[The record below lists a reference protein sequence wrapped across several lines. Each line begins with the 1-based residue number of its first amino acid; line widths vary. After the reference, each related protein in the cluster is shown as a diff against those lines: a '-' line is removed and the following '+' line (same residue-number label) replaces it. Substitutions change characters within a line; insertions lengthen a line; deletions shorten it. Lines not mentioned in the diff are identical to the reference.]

1 MTYRQF
7 CPEAVVR
14 GLSHLY
20 KLCKLFTLSFIII
33 PAISDHCYA
42 RPEIKDE
49 SNANQNFENQFNND
63 HGYTRPR
70 TPPAGKP
77 AAVDPGKPVLATTK
91 PAAAVAASAV
101 KPSIKPA
108 ALFKQ
113 KNKIADSK
121 SPAFPFP
128 VAPKRTF
135 KERPG
140 REEADIVFKFLTKG
154 LDIEDIKYLKLS
166 YNMML
171 ERQDDKYSKMLNYTH
186 WVDHTVTDVPDPPTP
201 KKKRKTDIDFAK
213 THHTGSARTEGYY
226 KMDPREKLRTK
237 YHLQRGNAEIDGIV
251 NTEGAV
257 TKPKQQTALSMS
269 REMRSMQRRQ
279 AAVLGDVV
287 SEGSDLLKFNQL
299 KVCIILT

>member
-1 MTYRQF
+1 M
-7 CPEAVVR
+7 
-14 GLSHLY
+14 
-20 KLCKLFTLSFIII
+20 IIS
-33 PAISDHCYA
+33 AISDHCYA

-49 SNANQNFENQFNND
+49 SNTNQNFENQFNND

-77 AAVDPGKPVLATTK
+77 AVDPAGKPVPATPK
-91 PAAAVAASAV
+91 PP

-113 KNKIADSK
+113 KNKIADSR
-121 SPAFPFP
+121 SPLAP

-237 YHLQRGNAEIDGIV
+237 YHLQRGNPDIDGIA

-299 KVCIILT
+299 KVCIFWFYFP

>member
-1 MTYRQF
+1 MSF
-7 CPEAVVR
+7 
-14 GLSHLY
+14 S
-20 KLCKLFTLSFIII
+20 LFLFIII

-77 AAVDPGKPVLATTK
+77 AVDPAGKPVPATPK
-91 PAAAVAASAV
+91 PAAAAAV

-113 KNKIADSK
+113 KNKIADSR
-121 SPAFPFP
+121 SPLAP

-186 WVDHTVTDVPDPPTP
+186 WVDHTVTDIPEPPTP
-201 KKKRKTDIDFAK
+201 KKKRKTDMDFAK
-213 THHTGSARTEGYY
+213 THHTGCARTEGYY

-237 YHLQRGNAEIDGIV
+237 YHLQRGNPETDGVV

-299 KVCIILT
+299 KVCILASLSLNTVLPQIVSALE